1 MTILGIETATPEGGV
16 ALVNETG
23 LIEGQHFNTEKGRAA
38 ELLPAVD
45 ALLHNHRM
53 TLSDVA
59 GIAVS
64 VGPGSYTGV
73 RVGLAAAKGLSL
85 GVGIPIL
92 PVSTLEAY
100 AATTPDYKGW
110 VVSLLPAR
118 RDEVYW
124 GLFSLSPLAR
134 LCLDTVSTWEA
145 ALDDLKALN
154 HDLWVVGSN
163 LPQDRISDR
172 LGQRCAFSPIA
183 RSVVEGVAIQGLR
196 QLFGGDVP
204 APESVLPVY
213 LSGFPGKRAA
223 LGLHSRGPHLP

>member
-23 LIEGQHFNTEKGRAA
+23 LMEARRFNTEAGRAA

-45 ALLHNHRM
+45 ALLRNHRM
-53 TLSDVA
+53 TLSDIT

-73 RVGLAAAKGLSL
+73 RVGLAAAKGLGL
-85 GVGIPIL
+85 GMGIPVL

-100 AATTPDYKGW
+100 AAAVPDCAEW

-124 GLFSLSPLAR
+124 ALFSQSPLAR
-134 LCLDTVSTWEA
+134 LCPDTVSTWEA
-145 ALDDLKALN
+145 ALDDLKALE
-154 HDLWVVGSN
+154 HDLWVVGHG
-163 LPQDRISDR
+163 LPQDRILAR
-172 LGQRCAFSPIA
+172 LGPRCAFPPVL
-183 RSVVEGVAIQGLR
+183 RTVVEGVASQGLR
-196 QLFGGDVP
+196 QRLAGEVT

-213 LSGFPGKRAA
+213 LGPFPGKRVA
-223 LGLHSRGPHLP
+223 LGPDSP